1 MRRTKQFTKQ
11 DGAVLLISVALVLNL
26 ALVGESGRE
35 RAKRAVCLANLTQ
48 LTLAWNLYAED
59 NDGKIVN
66 GDTQEYISMYRAKLP
81 PHVSHYEE
89 LPWVLRDW
97 MPTAT
102 VEQKEQ
108 AIRGGALYPYTA
120 NVRLYRCPVAGPA
133 ATRGFAVVDSM
144 NCKGWGLGVMLKNKN
159 QIERPSERFV
169 FIDHGGDLYNIAGG
183 WTCYVN
189 EDKWWDPPPVHH
201 NDGTNFSFADG
212 HVEYWKWKDL
222 RTVEFGRQE
231 IAGSEPQ
238 PGNDDIRR
246 TQIATWGDVARR

>member
-1 MRRTKQFTKQ
+1 MRRTTQFTRQ
-11 DGAVLLISVALVLNL
+11 DGAVLLILILLVLNL

-35 RAKRAVCLANLTQ
+35 RAKRAVCLANLRQ

-66 GDTQEYISMYRAKLP
+66 GDTQEYTSMYRPEMP
-81 PHVSHYEE
+81 PQVSHYEE

-97 MPTAT
+97 MMTAT

-108 AIRGGALYPYTA
+108 AIREGALYPYTRD
-120 NVRLYRCPVAGPA
+120 VRLYRCPVAGPA
-133 ATRGFAVVDSM
+133 ATRGYAIVDSM
-144 NCKGWGLGVMLKNKN
+144 NCKGWHPGVMVKNKS

-169 FIDHGGDLYNIAGG
+169 FIDQGGDAYNMMGG

-189 EDKWWDPPPVHH
+189 EGRWWDPPPVYH

-212 HVEYWKWKDL
+212 HVEYWKWTDP
-222 RTVEFGRQE
+222 RTVEFGRKRM
-231 IAGSEPQ
+231 AGSEPQ
-238 PGNDDIRR
+238 PDNDDIRR